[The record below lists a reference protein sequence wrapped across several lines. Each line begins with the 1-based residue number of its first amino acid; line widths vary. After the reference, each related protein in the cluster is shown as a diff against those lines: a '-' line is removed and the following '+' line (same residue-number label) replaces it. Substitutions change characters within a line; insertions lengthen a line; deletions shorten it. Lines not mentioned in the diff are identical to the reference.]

1 MTLTIEIKDSKQ
13 KSLEAMAL
21 ENGKGV
27 DQFVAEIID
36 DYLDENNA
44 EGREL
49 RRIMMLSEPSFGEW
63 NNEED
68 AIYDSL

>member
-44 EGREL
+44 ESREL
-49 RRIMMLSEPSFGEW
+49 RRIMMLSEPSFDEW

>member
-13 KSLEAMAL
+13 KSLEAMAF

-36 DYLDENNA
+36 DYLDQNNA
-44 EGREL
+44 ESREL
-49 RRIMMLSEPSFGEW
+49 KRIMMLSEPSFDEW
-63 NNEED
+63 NKEED
-68 AIYDSL
+68 AIYDTL

>member
-1 MTLTIEIKDSKQ
+1 MTLTIEIKESKQ
-13 KSLEAMAL
+13 RSLEAMAL
-21 ENGKGV
+21 ENGKAV

-36 DYLDENNA
+36 DYLHQNNS
-44 EGREL
+44 ESREL
-49 RRIMMLSEPSFGEW
+49 RRIMMLSEASFDEW